1 MHVLKGPCAPLLLS
15 GAIAFAGITAAPV
28 TLASDLIE
36 QGRHL
41 FFTETFAGNGRTCG
55 TCHPA
60 DNNYTIDPVYIARL
74 PKNDPLF
81 VAEQDPNLRQ
91 LERPRLLRQLGLI
104 VVHADGFGKPGVLRG
119 VPTLLGIKRAL
130 AVEPGSLIL
139 PGRTHDLAA
148 ATGWSGDGA
157 PGDGSLRQFARGAVE
172 QHLTRSLDREPGVD
186 FRYPTAA
193 ELDALEAF
201 MLSLGRPDE
210 LDLADFTGVTF
221 RSQLV
226 ESGRQLF
233 NSERS
238 GSCRFCHNNAT
249 ALNEGGFN
257 GMFDIG
263 TTQRLDTPARR
274 LSPNIPGDGGFGPYP
289 KLQIGRLNFFGNGRM
304 NTPSL
309 IEAADTPP
317 FFHDNSAAT
326 VEAAVRFYTSS
337 DFANS
342 LDGQTQPAVDLKPG
356 EVVAIAAL
364 LRTLNAIE
372 NIRSS
377 NELLQR
383 ALGKRTTSARALV
396 RLASA
401 DTEDAIAV
409 LTGGPRQLYAS
420 ATTLVRMALQQERH
434 AAREP
439 SLQVRDLAL
448 RRAIELKELA
458 RGQMVNQP

>member
-1 MHVLKGPCAPLLLS
+1 
-15 GAIAFAGITAAPV
+15 
-28 TLASDLIE
+28 
-36 QGRHL
+36 
-41 FFTETFAGNGRTCG
+41 
-55 TCHPA
+55 
-60 DNNYTIDPVYIARL
+60 
-74 PKNDPLF
+74 
-81 VAEQDPNLRQ
+81 
-91 LERPRLLRQLGLI
+91 
-104 VVHADGFGKPGVLRG
+104 
-119 VPTLLGIKRAL
+119 
-130 AVEPGSLIL
+130 
-139 PGRTHDLAA
+139 
-148 ATGWSGDGA
+148 
-157 PGDGSLRQFARGAVE
+157 
-172 QHLTRSLDREPGVD
+172 
-186 FRYPTAA
+186 
-193 ELDALEAF
+193 
-201 MLSLGRPDE
+201 
-210 LDLADFTGVTF
+210 
-221 RSQLV
+221 
-226 ESGRQLF
+226 
-233 NSERS
+233 
-238 GSCRFCHNNAT
+238 
-249 ALNEGGFN
+249 
-257 GMFDIG
+257 
-263 TTQRLDTPARR
+263 
-274 LSPNIPGDGGFGPYP
+274 
-289 KLQIGRLNFFGNGRM
+289 M

-356 EVVAIAAL
+356 EVLAIAAL